1 MHVNRPVIV
10 TVKPEFETIFFKDN
24 RHAWNLL
31 DASSESDI
39 FLRTSAMSGPEPTAR
54 RVPGAKRPALKVP
67 AVEGSLDRIVRKFS
81 FYRAQPALEWL
92 LAGGH

>member
-1 MHVNRPVIV
+1 VNRPVIV

-39 FLRTSAMSGPEPTAR
+39 FLRTSRMTCSEPLVR
-54 RVPGAKRPALKVP
+54 RVRRSQAPKVT
-67 AVEGSLDRIVRKFS
+67 AVES
-81 FYRAQPALEWL
+81 
-92 LAGGH
+92 